1 MNLTAG
7 TKIRLKEQVFEG
19 YPRSRLA
26 GQREIVGT
34 ITKES
39 YGAKRGQHTFT
50 IEVESADGYKAPECG
65 KKIRRKGRNVY
76 GKSEVLS
83 YPANHDEL
91 SAEKAVRAE
100 AAKDQKHWLWINEV
114 LSYERDLDI
123 VNRIPMTWFVKNPQ
137 AQKMLDHL
145 IDFNDLV
152 IRKEE
157 VQS

>member
-1 MNLTAG
+1 MNLTSG

-91 SAEKAVRAE
+91 AEEKAIRAN
-100 AAKDQKHWLWINEV
+100 AAKDKKYWMWVDEILG
-114 LSYERDLDI
+114 YEKDLDT
-123 VNRIPMTWFVKNPQ
+123 VYRIPVSWFEKNPQ
-137 AQKMLDHL
+137 AQEMLDHL
-145 IDFNDLV
+145 IDFNELFLG
-152 IRKEE
+152 EE
-157 VQS
+157 VLL

>member
-50 IEVESADGYKAPECG
+50 IQVESADGYKAPEIG
-65 KKIRRKGRNVY
+65 KKILRKGRNVY
-76 GKSEVLS
+76 GKCQVLS
-83 YPANHDEL
+83 YPDNHAEL
-91 SAEKAVRAE
+91 AAEKAARASS
-100 AAKDQKHWLWINEV
+100 AKDKKHWLWIDEV
-114 LSYERDLDI
+114 LGYERDLDI
-123 VNRIPMTWFVKNPQ
+123 VYRIPLDWFAENPR
-137 AQKMLDHL
+137 AQEMLDDVV
-145 IDFNDLV
+145 DFNDLFV
-152 IRKEE
+152 NK
-157 VQS
+157 QGMF